1 MGHYSAKNLKKNEIM
16 PFAATWEAC
25 RDYHT
30 CWSKSDQDKYYMLS
44 YTWNLKN
51 KWTYVRSISKLTDTE
66 NNFSRN
72 WECGIHLYTLVY
84 LREITKCGRT
94 RFDPWVGKI
103 PWRRAWQP
111 TPAFLSGESH
121 GQRSLVGYSA
131 RGRRES
137 DTTERLIP
145 RTCYYMAQGTI
156 FHIL

>member
-1 MGHYSAKNLKKNEIM
+1 MA
-16 PFAATWEAC
+16 FAATWVAV
-25 RDYHT
+25 RDYHSS
-30 CWSKSDQDKYYMLS
+30 WSKSDKDKYDMLS

-51 KWTYVRSISKLTDTE
+51 KWAYVRSISRLTDIE
-66 NNFSRN
+66 NNLQLAKEKCEGGRN

-111 TPAFLSGESH
+111 TPVFLSGESC
-121 GQRSLVGYSA
+121 GQRSLVGYSPW
-131 RGRRES
+131 GCRES
-137 DTTERLIP
+137 DTTERLSP
-145 RTCYYMAQGTI
+145 RTCYYIAQGTI